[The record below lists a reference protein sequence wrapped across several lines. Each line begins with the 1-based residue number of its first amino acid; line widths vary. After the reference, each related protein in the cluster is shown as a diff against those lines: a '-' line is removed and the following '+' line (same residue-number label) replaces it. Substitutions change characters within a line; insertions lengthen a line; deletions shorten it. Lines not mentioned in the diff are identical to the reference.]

1 MHLRN
6 VYHLVIFD
14 ILIDQEV
21 QLILFERL
29 LLGPLLAVLS
39 ARLVVA
45 QVRRQLVPLNIN
57 LLPRNLNLHHLLRL
71 GQPGRFLLLAVDD
84 LFFV

>member
-29 LLGPLLAVLS
+29 LLCPLLAVLS
-39 ARLVVA
+39 AGLVVA

-57 LLPRNLNLHHLLRL
+57 LLPRNLNLHHLLGL
-71 GQPGRFLLLAVDD
+71 GLPGCFLSLAVDD